1 MSDKLLWNQLRSG
14 KRQALES
21 IYRNNFAHLYNYGK
35 KLSRDESLIEDC
47 IQDLFIELWERR
59 ESLGETDAIKPYLLV
74 SVRRKIINVAKK
86 LRKTVNDEEP
96 NDESFEAELSI
107 DTLLIEGEQKQENLS
122 KLQLAMSK
130 LSHRQRE
137 VIYLKYQQNMAYKDI
152 AETMD
157 INYQSVRN
165 LASKA
170 ISQLSKHI
178 GFIGFLII
186 TNVYEYKTLLGLLYY

>member
-1 MSDKLLWNQLRSG
+1 MSDKLLWNQLKAG
-14 KRQALES
+14 KRQAFES
-21 IYRNNFAHLYNYGK
+21 IYRNNFVHLYNYGK

-59 ESLGETDAIKPYLLV
+59 ERLGETDAIKPYLLV
-74 SVRRKIINVAKK
+74 SVRRKIINAAKK
-86 LRKTVNDEEP
+86 LQKTISDQEP
-96 NDESFEAELSI
+96 TDESFEAELSI
-107 DTLLIEGEQKQENLS
+107 DTLLIEGEEQQERSSQL
-122 KLQLAMSK
+122 KDALQQ

-137 VIYLKYQQNMAYKDI
+137 VIYLKYQQNMDYKDI

-170 ISQLSKHI
+170 IRELSKYI
-178 GFIGFLII
+178 GFIGLLIFLQII
-186 TNVYEYKTLLGLLYY
+186 EYKIATALFFI